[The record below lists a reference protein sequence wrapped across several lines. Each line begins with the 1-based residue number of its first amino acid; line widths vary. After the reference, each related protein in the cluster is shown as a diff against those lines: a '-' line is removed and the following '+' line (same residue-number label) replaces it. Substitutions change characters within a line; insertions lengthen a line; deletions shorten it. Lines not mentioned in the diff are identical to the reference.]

1 MRGLFCARVVI
12 YGDVAAGVFSLPV
25 SRPSVATSV
34 EKRREALHSLQVP
47 ELLPLGDAVPPEL
60 RFE

>member
-1 MRGLFCARVVI
+1 LNT
-12 YGDVAAGVFSLPV
+12 AAI
-25 SRPSVATSV
+25 AV
-34 EKRREALHSLQVP
+34 EMRREALRRLRIA